1 MREVTIERA
10 TSVAGKMLLVLAL
23 EAVEQALRS
32 RLLEE
37 IARSVVGHG
46 GRRTEGEEVELRC
59 ARMPDDA
66 GMETLRAALAAALG
80 RAPQLTVREDDALV
94 AGIVVRIGDRVLDA
108 SIAGQLEVLRERAR
122 ALLNE
127 EAHG

>member
-1 MREVTIERA
+1 
-10 TSVAGKMLLVLAL
+10 
-23 EAVEQALRS
+23 
-32 RLLEE
+32 
-37 IARSVVGHG
+37 
-46 GRRTEGEEVELRC
+46 
-59 ARMPDDA
+59 MPDDA